1 MEIVTNKGL
10 VVRLSISNLFKQFK
24 TTSTWLQIPFLFDIN
39 NGRGSLSDHGRSIT
53 TPTPDNSRWT
63 YLVLDLSSILSR
75 YLDCEYSYIK
85 TIKLCA
91 SMIVKG
97 IYTTNIEYN
106 YNTSQIPHDMTL
118 PLTKGLEFSDI
129 YDYISLPTLHQST
142 PALPNASHKQMDSF
156 VNESHDIPHHTKE
169 NTINNANNDTSDY
182 KKVSSRKII
191 VQSKQQVGM
200 YNMKH

>member
-1 MEIVTNKGL
+1 M
-10 VVRLSISNLFKQFK
+10 RLSISNLFKQFK

-39 NGRGSLSDHGRSIT
+39 NGRGSLSDHGGSIT

-75 YLDCEYSYIK
+75 YLDSEYSYLK

-97 IYTTNIEYN
+97 IYTSNIEYN

-129 YDYISLPTLHQST
+129 YDYISLPTLYQST
-142 PALPNASHKQMDSF
+142 PALPNASHRQMNSF
-156 VNESHDIPHHTKE
+156 VNVTQGIPHHTKE
-169 NTINNANNDTSDY
+169 DINNADTNNDTSDY
-182 KKVSSRKII
+182 KKVSNRKII
-191 VQSKQQVGM
+191 VQSKQQVCTI
-200 YNMKH
+200 